1 VPFLDFECATSPP
14 TAAMDL
20 SARDMERGKFAFGIY
35 DFDGNDTIDGF
46 YLGDCLRALD
56 LNPTNAVVEKMG
68 GTKKKGE
75 KKFKL
80 DEFLPI
86 FSDAKKDKDVGSYED
101 FMECMKLYDKSEN
114 GLMIGAEL
122 FHILVSLGE
131 RLTEQEADD
140 IMKDCGVEE
149 NEDGEIPYSPF
160 LKKLMAGHYPK

>member
-1 VPFLDFECATSPP
+1 
-14 TAAMDL
+14 
-20 SARDMERGKFAFGIY
+20 
-35 DFDGNDTIDGF
+35 
-46 YLGDCLRALD
+46 
-56 LNPTNAVVEKMG
+56 MG

-86 FSDAKKDKDVGSYED
+86 YSDVKKNKDMGTYED

-131 RLTEQEADD
+131 RLTEQEADE
-140 IMKDCGVEE
+140 IMKDCGCEE
-149 NEDGEIPYSPF
+149 NEDGEIQYSPF
-160 LKKLMAGHYPK
+160 LKKLCRTFPRRRFRVKRSQPALMFLINSCQM

>member
-1 VPFLDFECATSPP
+1 MGFLDFECATSPP

-56 LNPTNAVVEKMG
+56 LNPTNAVV
-68 GTKKKGE
+68 KKKGE

-86 FSDAKKDKDVGSYED
+86 FSGAKKDKDVGSYED

-160 LKKLMAGHYPK
+160 LKKLVAGPFPPEA

>member
-1 VPFLDFECATSPP
+1 MGSAVFGFRVYNFSP
-14 TAAMDL
+14 TANTMDL

-35 DFDGNDTIDGF
+35 DFDGNDTMDAF
-46 YLGDCLRALD
+46 YLGDCLRALE
-56 LNPTNAVVEKMG
+56 LNPTNALVEKMG

-86 FSDAKKDKDVGSYED
+86 FSDVKKDKDMGTYED
-101 FMECMKLYDKSEN
+101 FMECMKLY
-114 GLMIGAEL
+114 
-122 FHILVSLGE
+122 HILVSLGE

-140 IMKDCGVEE
+140 ILKDCCPEE

>member
-1 VPFLDFECATSPP
+1 
-14 TAAMDL
+14 
-20 SARDMERGKFAFGIY
+20 
-35 DFDGNDTIDGF
+35 
-46 YLGDCLRALD
+46 
-56 LNPTNAVVEKMG
+56 MG

-86 FSDAKKDKDVGSYED
+86 FSDVKKDKDMGTYED

-140 IMKDCGVEE
+140 ILKDCCPEE
-149 NEDGEIPYSPF
+149 TSCRTFPRRFRVKRLQPALMFPINSCQMK
-160 LKKLMAGHYPK
+160 LKKTQYTIVFFFLLVCFCLFIYFFRVGKKTDFSELGLQSCAG

>member
-1 VPFLDFECATSPP
+1 
-14 TAAMDL
+14 
-20 SARDMERGKFAFGIY
+20 
-35 DFDGNDTIDGF
+35 
-46 YLGDCLRALD
+46 
-56 LNPTNAVVEKMG
+56 MG

-86 FSDAKKDKDVGSYED
+86 YSDVKKNKDMGTYED

-131 RLTEQEADD
+131 RLTEQEA
-140 IMKDCGVEE
+140 
-149 NEDGEIPYSPF
+149 GEIQYSPF

>member
-1 VPFLDFECATSPP
+1 
-14 TAAMDL
+14 
-20 SARDMERGKFAFGIY
+20 
-35 DFDGNDTIDGF
+35 
-46 YLGDCLRALD
+46 
-56 LNPTNAVVEKMG
+56 MG

-86 FSDAKKDKDVGSYED
+86 YSDVKKNKDMGTYED

-140 IMKDCGVEE
+140 ILKDCCPEE

-160 LKKLMAGHYPK
+160 LKKTSCRTFPRRFRVKRLQPALMFPINSCQMKLKKKHNIPLIFFLPLIFPFLLFFFFLLVCFCLFIYFFSGL

>member
-1 VPFLDFECATSPP
+1 
-14 TAAMDL
+14 MDL

-35 DFDGNDTIDGF
+35 DFDGNDTMDAF
-46 YLGDCLRALD
+46 YLGDCLRALE
-56 LNPTNAVVEKMG
+56 LNPTNALVEKMG

-86 FSDAKKDKDVGSYED
+86 FSDVKKDKDMGTYED

-140 IMKDCGVEE
+140 ILKDCCPEE

-160 LKKLMAGHYPK
+160 LKKLVAGPFPEGSEWNDCSPP